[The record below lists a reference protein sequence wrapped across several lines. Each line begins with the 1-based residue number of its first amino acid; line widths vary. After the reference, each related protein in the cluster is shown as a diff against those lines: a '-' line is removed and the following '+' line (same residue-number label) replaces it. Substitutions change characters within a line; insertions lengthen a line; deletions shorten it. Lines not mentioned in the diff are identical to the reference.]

1 MAYLS
6 EQWRA
11 HRRDP
16 NPPRHYTDQRE
27 FESDWVFTLRR
38 RFGLSQEALA
48 SLARVSVTTVQNW
61 ENPRS
66 VKAIAEHNQDRLRD
80 LERELWMQAHVTL
93 MNPCPAPIRAIHDL
107 LAASRD
113 ESAQSLADYLV
124 STLRADDPERA
135 RILHWACLAHGIAD
149 PASPRARDYGLH
161 ALAAVGQGDA
171 RLSAAI
177 ENEILGFQMQ
187 DLLGMKRGPERAT
200 KGLELM
206 RACERLY
213 ARDPQRAYLWNALEV
228 ACRAPLPTEH
238 MFRLGRQLIDLL
250 GEEAVRRR
258 VTTEE
263 AYTAAR
269 ALFEAEG
276 RSH

>member
-6 EQWRA
+6 EQWRT

-27 FESDWVFTLRR
+27 FEADWVFTLRR
-38 RFGLSQEALA
+38 RHALSQEALA

-66 VKAIAEHNQDRLRD
+66 LKAIAEHNQNLLRD
-80 LERELWMQAHVTL
+80 LERELWMKAHVSVL
-93 MNPCPAPIRAIHDL
+93 APCPPTIRAIHDL

-113 ESAQSLADYLV
+113 ESAQALADYLV
-124 STLRADDPERA
+124 SSMESSSPERA
-135 RILHWACLAHGIAD
+135 RLLHWACLAHGIAD
-149 PASPRARDYGLH
+149 PASPRARDYGMH
-161 ALAAVGQGDA
+161 ALAAVGQGDS

-187 DLLGMKRGPERAT
+187 DLLNMKRGPERAD

-213 ARDPQRAYLWNALEV
+213 ARDPQRAYAWNALEV

-238 MFRLGRQLIDLL
+238 VFRLARQLIDLL
-250 GEEAVRRR
+250 GEDAVRRR
-258 VTTEE
+258 VATEE